1 LQRTSALQEAATSF
15 RALRLPIDCIKDHVR
30 EGIRGVDASVENPG
44 CRREA
49 FDRRQASG
57 DIRQSPISDLRI
69 SRRIRMHNLV
79 GNPLAQEILVKRQEN
94 VHEVVVDAAQSV
106 ENFIEVLWI
115 HQCHRNQDVLAV
127 MLSDVPQRRDRKTSP
142 DGAGTVARTRNPIS
156 SGSKINACGR
166 CSRSFSARVVFPAP
180 KGPLIQIIMRPQG
193 DPRAPASLRIALLL
207 QR

>member
-1 LQRTSALQEAATSF
+1 MIGRTHWTLHLQRTSALQEAATSF

-94 VHEVVVDAAQSV
+94 VHEGGRRRGAVRR
-106 ENFIEVLWI
+106 EF
-115 HQCHRNQDVLAV
+115 HR
-127 MLSDVPQRRDRKTSP
+127 
-142 DGAGTVARTRNPIS
+142 GALDPPVS
-156 SGSKINACGR
+156 SEPGCPGGNA
-166 CSRSFSARVVFPAP
+166 F
-180 KGPLIQIIMRPQG
+180 
-193 DPRAPASLRIALLL
+193 
-207 QR
+207 